1 MNKNLLGID
10 FEDWFHPELVQKYIS
25 KENHEPKIINGIEK
39 ILELLRKKECNATF
53 FVVGELLEFK
63 PELLDLILDN
73 GHEIGF
79 HTMKHNRID
88 SLDFKIIFE
97 TEIKKFHMLTD
108 HSHPK
113 YNEKY
118 EDTVALQICMIND

>member
-53 FVVGELLEFK
+53 FVVGELLESK

-73 GHEIGF
+73 GHEIIAHVSGKMRM
-79 HTMKHNRID
+79 HYIKLLPGDKVKLEMSPYDLSKGRIT
-88 SLDFKIIFE
+88 FR
-97 TEIKKFHMLTD
+97 
-108 HSHPK
+108 
-113 YNEKY
+113 Y
-118 EDTVALQICMIND
+118 